1 MARTLAMIAVI
12 LLGVAV
18 TLAAA
23 GALYLITGSV
33 AAMGNPVT
41 RALATAAA
49 LAVGVVLLVTAVFIS
64 VKLAVLVGVRPY
76 DPPPPTARIDLRAMR
91 EQAEMENRK

>member
-1 MARTLAMIAVI
+1 MPRTLATLAVI

-18 TLAAA
+18 TLAAV

-33 AAMGNPVT
+33 AQMGNPVT

-49 LAVGVVLLVTAVFIS
+49 LAVGVALLVAAVFIS

-76 DPPPPTARIDLRAMR
+76 DPPPPTARIDVRALR
-91 EQAEMENRK
+91 EQVESDSRR